1 MHNYVKQ
8 SISSLAGKFLS
19 FLSLYTF
26 WEKCVYFSI
35 FNDELCFV
43 WHNCAFL
50 SFKNW
55 KINTLSS
62 KNVQTEKAEE
72 SLIWTEREERKTK
85 YFPPDAS
92 SVIKSNPKKQRFSL
106 CLGINLFIN
115 KSVSSTSNF
124 HNWWPMGIW
133 KLWYQEHTT
142 LSWILLTHPLT

>member
-1 MHNYVKQ
+1 MYKFWGKWKFWNDKMHNYVKQ

-55 KINTLSS
+55 KRNTLSS
-62 KNVQTEKAEE
+62 KNVQTEKAVE
-72 SLIWTEREERKTK
+72 SLILTEREETKTR
-85 YFPPDAS
+85 YSAPM
-92 SVIKSNPKKQRFSL
+92 SL
-106 CLGINLFIN
+106 WSKIISETIAIINIITKRTCISPTFN
-115 KSVSSTSNF
+115 KITD
-124 HNWWPMGIW
+124 
-133 KLWYQEHTT
+133 
-142 LSWILLTHPLT
+142 